1 MLHTL
6 ADLPNVDLHVV
17 GFQNPGSRTVLD
29 PTEAAAQVTGHTVT
43 VHQDW
48 QTAYQTVKA
57 LAKQNDMILFTGSL
71 YFVSEVRANL

>member
-1 MLHTL
+1 
-6 ADLPNVDLHVV
+6 
-17 GFQNPGSRTVLD
+17 
-29 PTEAAAQVTGHTVT
+29 VTGHTVT